1 MIREASPPPGRAALR
16 IMKCGC
22 GGEPRADSGYGER
35 MARRKPADSA
45 VPIGLQVSEADAAGI
60 DQVLARPEFAGWTRA
75 EWCREI
81 VRTALRYY
89 LGSPVPAGRQ
99 PAPVAA
105 SAGPPAAAGAGAAAP
120 ALPAVSE
127 PDPGGQEAPGP
138 PAPADCPHP
147 PSARDYERGVC
158 AVCGAVIWD

>member
-1 MIREASPPPGRAALR
+1 
-16 IMKCGC
+16 
-22 GGEPRADSGYGER
+22 

-89 LGSPVPAGRQ
+89 LGSP
-99 PAPVAA
+99 
-105 SAGPPAAAGAGAAAP
+105 PAADPGPSREPVRPAAAQPVPAGAGAAGA

-127 PDPGGQEAPGP
+127 PGPDSQDAPG
-138 PAPADCPHP
+138 PAPADCPHL

-158 AVCGAVIWD
+158 AACGAVIWD